1 MISQMFKRQI
11 ACIKVQNQVT
21 ICCTK
26 FMIPWKQVFFMIGYV
41 LAFSQENKIVYV
53 ELYHIN
59 IQEVQKSEVKFCL
72 I

>member
-1 MISQMFKRQI
+1 
-11 ACIKVQNQVT
+11 
-21 ICCTK
+21 
-26 FMIPWKQVFFMIGYV
+26 MIPWKQVFFMIGYV